1 MMRIVTRV
9 LAVWGAVSAA
19 GAVVLWVFLRERYR
33 RGGPMPASQA
43 PMLLDPRR
51 PMLQP
56 VGETLRSFGLR
67 PGETVLELGPG
78 PGYFSVE
85 ASRIVGPGGRVLCV
99 DLQPDMTR
107 ILQRRLDDA
116 GVRDAHPVAAD
127 ATRLPLADGC
137 IDRAFLV
144 TVLGEIVDRPA
155 ALRDLRRVLKPGGE
169 LAIMETLTDPDYQLE
184 ASVQDLCAAYGFAV
198 RDVRHR
204 RLGYTAVFTTGECSP
219 G

>member
-1 MMRIVTRV
+1 MTRIVTRV
-9 LAVWGAVSAA
+9 LAVWGALSAA
-19 GAVVLWVFLRERYR
+19 GAVLLWMFLRERYG

-43 PMLLDPRR
+43 AMLLDPRR

-67 PGETVLELGPG
+67 EGETVLELGPG

-85 ASRIVGPGGRVLCV
+85 ASRIVGSGGRVVCV
-99 DLQPDMTR
+99 DLQPEMTR
-107 ILQRRLDDA
+107 MLRRRLDEA
-116 GVRDAHPVAAD
+116 GARDVHPISAD
-127 ATRLPLADGC
+127 AARLPLTDGS

-144 TVLGEIVDRPA
+144 TVLGEIGDRPA
-155 ALRDLRRVLKPGGE
+155 ALRELCRVLKPGGE

-184 ASVQDLCAAYGFAV
+184 ASVRDLCAACGFVV

-204 RLGYTAVFTTGECSP
+204 RLGYTVVFQTGAV
-219 G
+219 